1 MSETT
6 TIAWP
11 KKTQEM
17 GHPIMDST
25 RWNDFRFRD
34 DDVVIATWAKSGTT
48 WLQQIVAQLIFE
60 GAEDIAVADVAP
72 WLDFRLVPEEE
83 TLAMLDAQTH
93 RRFTKTHLPVESLVI
108 SPKAKYLYIARD
120 GRDALWSAH
129 NHNANLTPE
138 VIDQVSAMPGAEEYS
153 WEPPSADMRQYFHDY
168 LDQDWRPWWPFWS
181 HIQSWWDIRDLP
193 NVLLLHFN
201 NLKADL
207 PGEMRRIASFLDIE
221 VDEALWP
228 VLVEHCGFDYMKENS
243 SVIVAKLADIFVGGG
258 KTFIHKGTNGRW
270 RDTLTPADIEKY
282 EAVVKENLTPDCAH
296 WLATAELPKVT
307 DRI

>member
-17 GHPIMDST
+17 GHPLMDST
-25 RWNDFRFRD
+25 RWNDFEFRD
-34 DDVVIATWAKSGTT
+34 DDIVIATWAKSGTT

-60 GAEDIAVADVAP
+60 GVEDVAVVDIAP
-72 WLDFRLVPEEE
+72 WLDFCLVPEEE

-93 RRFTKTHLPVESLVI
+93 RRFIKTHLPVESLVF

-120 GRDALWSAH
+120 GRDAIWSAH
-129 NHNANLTPE
+129 NHMVNLTPE
-138 VIDQVSAMPGAEEYS
+138 VIDQLSALAGWEEYS
-153 WEPPSADMRQYFHDY
+153 GGPPSADIRQYFHDL
-168 LDQDWRPWWPFWS
+168 LDQDWHPWWPFWS

-193 NVLLLHFN
+193 NVLLLHFG
-201 NLKADL
+201 NLKTDM

-228 VLVEHCGFDYMKENS
+228 VLVEHCTFDYMKEHAT
-243 SVIVAKLADIFVGGG
+243 VIVAKLADIFVGGG
-258 KTFIHKGTNGRW
+258 NTLIHKGTNGRW
-270 RDTLTPADIEKY
+270 RDTLTPEDIEKY
-282 EAVVKENLTPDCAH
+282 ERLASENLTPDCAR
-296 WLATAELPKVT
+296 WLATGELP
-307 DRI
+307 